1 MSYTTKNRQPKIIT
15 LAARL
20 IPNYLLM
27 RYSLYLLLM
36 FSALIVS
43 AQQNPPAT
51 KKKKELTQEQID
63 KRAAAE
69 KKFSKFSK
77 DRFAI
82 DLLGSNWIYSK
93 TDPRI
98 VDVNGVPNNL
108 KPKWYSRGINI
119 TFYYD
124 FRIKKSR
131 FSFAPGIGYS
141 CSNIYSRHALAE
153 DSTGI
158 TLRALANPDN
168 YKVNKITLQY
178 LEIPLEFRIKT
189 NPDKLDQVWKFV
201 VGFKAG
207 IRVDA
212 HTKTKIKEGNSTK
225 VYVER
230 RFPDF
235 SLFRI
240 GPTLRIGYSSFNI
253 TAFYSVLGVFKKDRG
268 PNANEFAI
276 GISFNGL

>member
-1 MSYTTKNRQPKIIT
+1 M
-15 LAARL
+15 A
-20 IPNYLLM
+20 
-27 RYSLYLLLM
+27 
-36 FSALIVS
+36 
-43 AQQNPPAT
+43 
-51 KKKKELTQEQID
+51 
-63 KRAAAE
+63 
-69 KKFSKFSK
+69 
-77 DRFAI
+77 
-82 DLLGSNWIYSK
+82 SNWIYSK
-93 TDPRI
+93 SDPRI
-98 VDVNGVPNNL
+98 IDINGVPNNL
-108 KPKWYSRGINI
+108 KTKWFSRGINI
-119 TFYYD
+119 TFFWD

-141 CSNIYSRHALAE
+141 CSNIYSRHELLE
-153 DSTGI
+153 DTNGI
-158 TLRALANPDN
+158 TLRALATPAD
-168 YKVNKITLQY
+168 YKVNKMTLQY

-212 HTKTKIKEGNSTK
+212 HTKTKTKINGETK
-225 VYVER
+225 VHVER

-240 GPTLRIGYSSFNI
+240 GPTIRIGYSSFNI

-268 PNANEFAI
+268 PNANEFAV

>member
-1 MSYTTKNRQPKIIT
+1 MRYILFCLIT
-15 LAARL
+15 LSVFTAT
-20 IPNYLLM
+20 
-27 RYSLYLLLM
+27 
-36 FSALIVS
+36 
-43 AQQNPPAT
+43 AQEDSVKT
-51 KKKKELTQEQID
+51 KKKKELTEEQIE
-63 KRAAAE
+63 KRKAAE
-69 KKFSKFSK
+69 KKFAKFSK

-82 DLLGSNWIYSK
+82 DLMGSNWIYSR

-98 VDVNGVPNNL
+98 VDINGNPNNL
-108 KPKWYSRGINI
+108 SPKWYSRGINI
-119 TFYYD
+119 TFFWD

-131 FSFAPGIGYS
+131 FSIAPGLGYS
-141 CSNIYSRHALAE
+141 CSNIYSRHQLLE
-153 DSTGI
+153 DTNGI
-158 TLRALANPDN
+158 TLRSLPNPGD
-168 YKVNKITLQY
+168 YKVNKISLQY

-212 HTKTKIKEGNSTK
+212 HTKTKTKIANETK
-225 VYVER
+225 VNVER

-240 GPTLRIGYSSFNI
+240 GPTVRIGYSSFNI

-268 PNANEFAI
+268 PNANEFAV